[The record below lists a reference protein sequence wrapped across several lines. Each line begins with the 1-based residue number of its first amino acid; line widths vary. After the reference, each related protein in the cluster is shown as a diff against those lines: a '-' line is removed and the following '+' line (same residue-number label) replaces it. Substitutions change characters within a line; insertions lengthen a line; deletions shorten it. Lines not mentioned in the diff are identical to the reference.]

1 MLGDWQRGR
10 GAGHL
15 FEWVACRRPAASVVK
30 NERGQF
36 ALELALLAPLLLVLA
51 FLTFEFGRV
60 FGSWLI
66 MTNAARE
73 GARVGINQTWCAT
86 GSNQG
91 SCSTVDN
98 AIIQRVATTAQF
110 LTVQTTSQSN
120 ECTVNSST
128 GTAPATASLAG
139 GQTSCVAVYRY
150 VDGTTGDHI
159 LQVWA
164 IYQIQTLLP
173 VTGAIPFLGTL
184 RYPATLSVTGL
195 SSVRSLQ

>member
-1 MLGDWQRGR
+1 MT
-10 GAGHL
+10 
-15 FEWVACRRPAASVVK
+15 

-60 FGSWLI
+60 FASWLVL
-66 MTNAARE
+66 TNGARE
-73 GARVGINQTWCAT
+73 GARLGITENWCAPGT
-86 GSNQG
+86 TCTASD
-91 SCSTVDN
+91 S

-110 LTVQTTSQSN
+110 LTVQTATA
-120 ECTVNSST
+120 CTVSGNSSS
-128 GTAPATASLAG
+128 APATSASLPS
-139 GQTSCVAVYRY
+139 GQTSCVAVVRY
-150 VDGTTGDHI
+150 IDGTTSDHI

-164 IYQIQTLLP
+164 VYRLQTLLP

-184 RYPATLSVTGL
+184 GYPTTLSVTGL